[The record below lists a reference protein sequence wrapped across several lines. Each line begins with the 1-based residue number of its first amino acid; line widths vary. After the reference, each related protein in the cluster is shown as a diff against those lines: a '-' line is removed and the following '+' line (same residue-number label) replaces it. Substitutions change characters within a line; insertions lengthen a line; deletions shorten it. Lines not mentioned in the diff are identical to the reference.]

1 MLEQRKTHL
10 HKAIKVQR
18 NFPTFNFYERKNYF
32 SKFLQFKFNFE
43 ACCITIFS
51 ITFAIQ
57 VGLFKQ
63 TLFNGKLL
71 SNFVF
76 VEDEIF
82 FSLIY
87 LY

>member
-10 HKAIKVQR
+10 HKAIEVQR
-18 NFPTFNFYERKNYF
+18 NFPTLNFYERKNNF

-43 ACCITIFS
+43 VQCKEIFS

-63 TLFNGKLL
+63 RKNSYQT
-71 SNFVF
+71 S
-76 VEDEIF
+76 F
-82 FSLIY
+82 F
-87 LY
+87 

>member
-63 TLFNGKLL
+63 SDFQRKCLIKLRFL
-71 SNFVF
+71 R
-76 VEDEIF
+76 
-82 FSLIY
+82 LCRR
-87 LY
+87 